1 MIRVGDLQ
9 RSIDFYSHVMK
20 MKLLSTFDQAEDKFT
35 LAFMG
40 FGQGLD
46 TSTIELTY
54 NYGISS
60 YELGN
65 GYGHIAIEVEDC
77 YTACSEIKS
86 RGGIVT
92 LGPCVLEGLNEVIA
106 FISDPDGYRIELV
119 QTSLH
124 KKENQ

>member
-9 RSIDFYSHVMK
+9 RSIDFYSHVMG
-20 MKLLSTFDQAEDKFT
+20 MKLLSTFDQPKDKFT

-40 FGQGLD
+40 FGKESD

-54 NYGISS
+54 NYGVSD
-60 YELGN
+60 YDLGN
-65 GYGHIAIEVEDC
+65 GYGHVAIEVEDC
-77 YTACSEIKS
+77 HKTCTKIKS
-86 RGGIVT
+86 RGGNIT
-92 LGPCVLEGLNEVIA
+92 LDPCVLEGLDEVIA

-124 KKENQ
+124 KKET